1 MVGATRPRAVYSLTD
16 VTPARTIWVYR
27 NGDPFYLGR
36 KFVINHRYVPNFEAL
51 MIQLNEGVATPF
63 GVRNIYT
70 PRQGHSVMDLTDIEQ
85 GGRYVVAGR
94 ERFRKLNYFS
104 IGAKKPQRKKRDE
117 VIRPVVHSNI
127 KVPSKWHS
135 NYNKPL
141 NISVFTNGDMLIPPV
156 KILLPKFT
164 LKSWNGVL
172 GLINEKVSSRSGG
185 IHRLFT
191 LNGQSVHGSDEL
203 EHNHFYVACGK
214 EKFQPLPYWQ
224 HPRVP
229 EDIRRYNSNT
239 PGPLERP
246 PPKKPPTERAKR
258 GAGMQPAIPPSKRG
272 AGDRSSVYYAEPKK
286 ASRGAEANKHLT
298 SDDGRGVY
306 KARTP
311 PEEIKEAQQI
321 QEDKNLQVE
330 VPVDQ
335 APAEVVHD
343 EDIYANWSTE
353 EEAEDYYQDVKPEKK
368 ERKSVFKKMFGLFF
382 RSKKKGDETLLA
394 GSAGSLVG
402 TDSHTSN
409 VGGTT
414 QPPPVAEVPQSPSTR
429 MDSKENEGDT
439 DSIGS
444 PEMEGEDAPAQL
456 VPERE
461 MQEEDE
467 PSHLVPNEKTGHSDQ
482 PEDQADS
489 VNMPEQQLMQNDAT
503 GDVKVISQDD
513 QNEEA
518 NEDSRKLDTK
528 KPYYDKKNE
537 DFDAYDYS

>member
-1 MVGATRPRAVYSLTD
+1 MVGATRTRAVYSLTD

-36 KFVINHRYVPNFEAL
+36 KFVINHRYVPNFEAF
-51 MIQLNEGVATPF
+51 MIQLNEGVETPF

-94 ERFRKLNYFS
+94 ERFRKLNYFG
-104 IGAKKPQRKKRDE
+104 IGTKKPQRKKRDE

-127 KVPSKWHS
+127 KVPSKWQS
-135 NYNKPL
+135 SYNKPL

-224 HPRVP
+224 HSRVQ
-229 EDIRRYNSNT
+229 EDIRRYYSNT
-239 PGPLERP
+239 PRPLEMP
-246 PPKKPPTERAKR
+246 PSKKPPSTERSKR
-258 GAGMQPAIPPSKRG
+258 AAGMQPATPPSKRG
-272 AGDRSSVYYAEPKK
+272 AGDRSSVYYAQPKK
-286 ASRGAEANKHLT
+286 ASRDAEAYKQLT

-311 PEEIKEAQQI
+311 PQEIKEAQQI
-321 QEDKNLQVE
+321 QEDNNVQVE
-330 VPVDQ
+330 IPVDQ

-343 EDIYANWSTE
+343 EDLYANWNTE
-353 EEAEDYYQDVKPEKK
+353 KEAEEYYQDVEPEKK
-368 ERKSVFKKMFGLFF
+368 EKKGVFKKFFGFF
-382 RSKKKGDETLLA
+382 YKSKKKD
-394 GSAGSLVG
+394 
-402 TDSHTSN
+402 
-409 VGGTT
+409 
-414 QPPPVAEVPQSPSTR
+414 P
-429 MDSKENEGDT
+429 
-439 DSIGS
+439 
-444 PEMEGEDAPAQL
+444 
-456 VPERE
+456 
-461 MQEEDE
+461 
-467 PSHLVPNEKTGHSDQ
+467 
-482 PEDQADS
+482 
-489 VNMPEQQLMQNDAT
+489 
-503 GDVKVISQDD
+503 
-513 QNEEA
+513 NEEA
-518 NEDSRKLDTK
+518 DEDSRKPDSK
-528 KPYYDKKNE
+528 KPSYEAKNE
-537 DFDAYDYS
+537 YFDAYDYN